1 MYKKLIVF
9 AALAVFLAAPFAS
22 FAKEA
27 VQEWTLV
34 NPEGV
39 VNIPP
44 MKLYAH
50 PTTLE
55 GKTVVLQWNG
65 KTNGDNFL
73 TPTAKMLTKQFKG
86 IKIIKAWEFAPEL
99 KTISQGQAVSQKIA
113 DKIAPMKPDL
123 VIASQA
129 DQGPALHGW

>member
-1 MYKKLIVF
+1 MKNKHNIIF
-9 AALAVFLAAPFAS
+9 TAALLILAIPLVAS
-22 FAKEA
+22 AKDA
-27 VQEWTLV
+27 VQDWKLV

-39 VNIPP
+39 VNIAP
-44 MKLYAH
+44 MKLSPH

-73 TPTAKMLTKQFKG
+73 NPTAEMLTKQFKG
-86 IKIIKAWEFAPEL
+86 IKIIKAWELAPEL
-99 KTISQGQAVSQKIA
+99 KTISQGQANSKKIA
-113 DKIAPMKPDL
+113 DKIASWKPDL

-129 DQGPALHGW
+129 D

>member
-1 MYKKLIVF
+1 MKSKYKIIFTAVLLIL
-9 AALAVFLAAPFAS
+9 AIPLAVS
-22 FAKEA
+22 AKEL
-27 VQEWTLV
+27 VQEWKLV

-39 VNIPP
+39 VNIAP
-44 MKLYAH
+44 MKLAPH

-73 TPTAKMLTKQFKG
+73 NPTAEMLTKQFKG
-86 IKIIKAWEFAPEL
+86 IKIIKAWELAPEL
-99 KTISQGQAVSQKIA
+99 KTISQGQAVSKKIA
-113 DKIAPMKPDL
+113 DKIASWKPDL

-129 DQGPALHGW
+129 D

>member
-1 MYKKLIVF
+1 MKSKYKIIF
-9 AALAVFLAAPFAS
+9 AVVLVILALPLAAS
-22 FAKEA
+22 AKDA
-27 VQEWTLV
+27 VQDWKLV

-39 VNIPP
+39 VNIAP
-44 MKLYAH
+44 MKLSPH

-73 TPTAKMLTKQFKG
+73 NPTAEMLTKQFKG
-86 IKIIKAWEFAPEL
+86 IKIIKAWELAPEL
-99 KTISQGQAVSQKIA
+99 KTISQGQANSKKIA
-113 DKIAPMKPDL
+113 DKIASWKPDL

-129 DQGPALHGW
+129 D

>member
-1 MYKKLIVF
+1 MHRKLVAL
-9 AALAVFLAAPFAS
+9 AALLALLTVPFAS

-44 MKLYAH
+44 MKLTAH
-50 PTTLE
+50 PSTLD
-55 GKTVVLQWNG
+55 GKTIVLQWNG
-65 KTNGDNFL
+65 KTNGDNFMA
-73 TPTAKMLTKQFKG
+73 TIEKMLTQQFKN
-86 IKIIKAWEFAPEL
+86 IKIIKAWELAPEL

-113 DKIAPMKPDL
+113 DKIASMKPDL
-123 VIASQA
+123 VISTQA
-129 DQGPALHGW
+129 D